1 MTQDIASAGIDALT
15 RAQPSVV
22 EFART
27 VTLPD
32 GGGGMYD
39 PASHP
44 AQLCI
49 YQAADAGAS
58 SITIVK
64 PVQDGGSLASF
75 ILILR
80 RIHALAQTGIIAYPT
95 MAAAKDA
102 WTTKVWPILAA
113 QGGTVPQSGGG
124 SRGGASSVVTIPSG
138 GRCILRAAGGRHE
151 SGQASATGDCLLD
164 DETDDWPSMRVLR
177 MIERRITKSP
187 DPLIVHVSTVKRDGE
202 GGEGSHILRLYDE
215 GTQTRLHY
223 PCPHC
228 GDYGPYEFDAIN
240 YEQRAVACA
249 HCAALITEPQRLAA
263 LKKWRRV
270 DGAKSRKFSI
280 LWTALD
286 SPFPI
291 SVSGT
296 KYSILDGLAEE
307 YEQAARQVAI
317 GDHGLMRQYVRDRFC
332 RPYRADIQT
341 DDQGQTVIPTR
352 NKIAAIASQ
361 SMIHLEVDRR
371 ETDGDSVHLAHV
383 PAGYEHQAIGVD
395 VQRGGD
401 TAPPRLYFSI
411 LARNPSAGRICLT
424 GWGTIAL
431 APMGRQ
437 ATDGEIME
445 GLDRLRDLLPDWYP
459 GVPIVSRFIDVNDGG
474 WMQGGKR
481 AANAAVLRWIKANPT
496 WVGIRGSDAIT
507 PSPGDIPNWVY
518 RRVEGAIKLR
528 YVCTLNAIR
537 TLHGEICSGSMD
549 LPHALSVKGGN
560 NQYTAIVMHWCGTV
574 EYEPG
579 KWSKEKKDAK
589 HHQEWQKRIDYL
601 HSSAY
606 ARCGL
611 MEWEHKKRPK
621 QTPMQP
627 TEKDSDY
634 GAAVW

>member
-1 MTQDIASAGIDALT
+1 MPLDITAAGIEALT
-15 RAQPSVV
+15 RSHPSVV

-39 PASHP
+39 PESHP
-44 AQLCI
+44 AQMCI

-75 ILILR
+75 VLILR

-124 SRGGASSVVTIPSG
+124 SRGGASSVVTLPSG

-228 GDYGPYEFDAIN
+228 GEFGPYEFDAIN
-240 YEQRAVACA
+240 YEQRAIACA
-249 HCAALITEPQRLAA
+249 HCAALIREMQRLAA

-307 YEQAARQVAI
+307 YEQAARQVAL
-317 GDHGLMRQYVRDRFC
+317 GDHGLMRQYVRDRSC
-332 RPYRADIQT
+332 RPYRADQIT
-341 DDQGQTVIPTR
+341 DDQGQTLIPTR
-352 NKIAAIASQ
+352 NRLAALSAASQ
-361 SMIHLEVDRR
+361 ILLDVDRK
-371 ETDGDSVHLAHV
+371 EQDGDSVHLCHV
-383 PAGYEHQAIGVD
+383 PAWCEHLTVGVD
-395 VQRGGD
+395 VQQGGD
-401 TAPPRLYFSI
+401 RAPGRLYFGI
-411 LARNPSAGRICLT
+411 IGRGEARGAVL
-424 GWGTIAL
+424 GWGTIVMAL
-431 APMGRQ
+431 AGRTPSE
-437 ATDGEIME
+437 AELHAS
-445 GLDRLRDLLPDWYP
+445 LDRLDGLLRDWAPS
-459 GVPIVSRFIDVNDGG
+459 VPIVRRGVDVGDRQDEIRRWLRSHPDWWAVKGTGPLKAQRGDCAG
-474 WMQGGKR
+474 WIYQR
-481 AANAAVLRWIKANPT
+481 DQDERWRLYLVETNAATKA
-496 WVGIRGSDAIT
+496 V
-507 PSPGDIPNWVY
+507 
-518 RRVEGAIKLR
+518 
-528 YVCTLNAIR
+528 
-537 TLHGEICSGSMD
+537 HGEILAGQGAGSLL
-549 LPHALSVKGGN
+549 LPRGLERQSALVLHVC
-560 NQYTAIVMHWCGTV
+560 ATV

-579 KWSKEKKDAK
+579 RWSQSPRDRTK
-589 HHQEWQKRIDYL
+589 HPEWQTRHDYL
-601 HSSAY
+601 DCLAYSRALAY
-606 ARCGL
+606 A
-611 MEWEHKKRPK
+611 WERRPTNHRPAK
-621 QTPMQP
+621 V
-627 TEKDSDY
+627 
-634 GAAVW
+634 GRIGGFL

>member
-1 MTQDIASAGIDALT
+1 MAQDITAAGIDALT
-15 RAQPSVV
+15 RSHPSVV

-39 PASHP
+39 PGSHP

-75 ILILR
+75 VLILR

-124 SRGGASSVVTIPSG
+124 SRGGASSVVTLPSG

-228 GDYGPYEFDAIN
+228 TEFGPYEFAAIN

-249 HCAALITEPQRLAA
+249 HCAALITEPQRLAS

-341 DDQGQTVIPTR
+341 DDQGQTLIPTR
-352 NKIAAIASQ
+352 NRLAALSAASQ
-361 SMIHLEVDRR
+361 IKLDIDRK
-371 ETDGDSVHLAHV
+371 EQDGDSVHLCHL
-383 PAGYEHQAIGVD
+383 PAWCEHLTVGVD
-395 VQRGGD
+395 VQQGGD
-401 TAPPRLYFSI
+401 RAPGRLYFAI
-411 LARNPSAGRICLT
+411 LGRGGGRGALV
-424 GWGTIAL
+424 GWGTIIS
-431 APMGRQ
+431 APAGRTPSE
-437 ATDGEIME
+437 AELHASLSRLDG
-445 GLDRLRDLLPDWYP
+445 LLRDWSPS
-459 GVPIVSRFIDVNDGG
+459 VPIVRRGVDVGDRQDEIRRWLKSHPDWWAVKGTGALKAQVGDCAG
-474 WMQGGKR
+474 W
-481 AANAAVLRWIKANPT
+481 L
-496 WVGIRGSDAIT
+496 
-507 PSPGDIPNWVY
+507 Y
-518 RRVEGAIKLR
+518 RRQQDTGWVLHLVETEGATR
-528 YVCTLNAIR
+528 AV
-537 TLHGEICSGSMD
+537 HGEILAGSGVGSLAM
-549 LPHALSVKGGN
+549 PHGLERQSAVILHIC
-560 NQYTAIVMHWCGTV
+560 ATV

-579 KWSKEKKDAK
+579 RWSTKPKDRAR
-589 HHQEWQKRIDYL
+589 HPEWQTRHDYL
-601 HSSAY
+601 DALAY
-606 ARCGL
+606 ARALAYG
-611 MEWEHKKRPK
+611 WENTAKK
-621 QTPMQP
+621 QTPKPMQP